1 MYTQSSLR
9 TLVKVAQAIQNN
21 PEYSDYIMEVYGM
34 DKEAATSAN
43 RKHTNKIKQS
53 MKNITRAGEKQSVR
67 LADAI
72 MTQAADPES
81 NITLI
86 PDTKHPGRFLPYNPN
101 NEAHRMYLKEM
112 KKHEANITPEQ
123 WKNFRNT
130 IVKAQNNA
138 QKKVN
143 AVPALSPDPRKS
155 GKHKAQAQAELDAK
169 GTRTN
174 LDIAKQEGATYG
186 GRGGRVEKPLPDT
199 NDGKSLN
206 KYKGG
211 KKVTGTDGK
220 PVKRRDYKAPK
231 KVYDET
237 AAANRAIRKE
247 RERVNSLIAG
257 FKGKLPEIKDS
268 LAAHRLSRADQ
279 IEGLQHK
286 LRTAELNS
294 KIRAFGQNLPNIKA
308 DLAAKRTAR
317 LGKAQEL
324 ASKMNPKWYTKLLG
338 RLGGRKGKLLAAGLG
353 GATIVGGGGAAAYSA
368 YQNAEQRKREA
379 AELAA
384 QQELAELARIQ
395 QAADDKRSLYGNV
408 GMAGGA
414 IAGGSAG
421 WGLGSA
427 LGGGTATKL
436 LLTSLGAWGGGV
448 GGKKLGEYLA

>member
-34 DKEAATSAN
+34 AKEAVRSKN
-43 RKHTNKIKQS
+43 RRHTDKIKQS
-53 MKNITRAGEKQSVR
+53 MKNITQAGEKQSVP
-67 LADAI
+67 LAEAI
-72 MTQAADPES
+72 MTQAADPAS
-81 NITLI
+81 DITLI
-86 PDTKHPGRFLPYNPN
+86 PDTKHPGRALPFNPN

-112 KKHEANITPEQ
+112 KKHEAKITPEQ
-123 WKNFRNT
+123 WNNFHNT
-130 IVKAQNNA
+130 LIKAQNKA

-143 AVPALSPDPRKS
+143 AIPALSPDPRKS

-174 LDIAKQEGATYG
+174 LDIAKQEGTMYG
-186 GRGGRVEKPLPDT
+186 GQGGRVEKPLPDT
-199 NDGKSLN
+199 NDGQSLN

-257 FKGKLPEIKDS
+257 FKGKLPGIKDS

-279 IEGLQHK
+279 IEGLQHQ

-294 KIRAFGQNLPNIKA
+294 KIRSFGQNLPKIKA

-317 LGKAQEL
+317 IGQAQDL
-324 ASKMNPKWYTKLLG
+324 VSKMNPKWYTKLLG
-338 RLGGRKGKLLAAGLG
+338 RMGRKGKLIAAGLG
-353 GATIVGGGGAAAYSA
+353 GAAAIGGGGAAAYSA

-395 QAADDKRSLYGNV
+395 QAADDKRSLYGNA
-408 GMAGGA
+408 GMVGGA
-414 IAGGSAG
+414 AIGGSAG

-436 LLTSLGAWGGGV
+436 LLGTLGAWGGGY